1 MIVAMLNV
9 QYVMC
14 NIHVATCLPR
24 LDATCRTDEE
34 VGMFGRIVLLHRDC
48 GRRCQ
53 DMLVSVYQWIS
64 NLLCCPA
71 VCGSSCL
78 FLQVPGLGL
87 CTGWIEVVC
96 EHPP

>member
-14 NIHVATCLPR
+14 NIYVATCLPR
-24 LDATCRTDEE
+24 LDETCRTDEE

-53 DMLVSVYQWIS
+53 DMLVSVINGYPIF
-64 NLLCCPA
+64 CCPA
-71 VCGSSCL
+71 VCGSS
-78 FLQVPGLGL
+78 
-87 CTGWIEVVC
+87 
-96 EHPP
+96 